1 MFGHKELSMFG
12 QKELSMFGQKEL
24 SMLGQKELSM
34 FGQKEL
40 SMLFRRNYLC
50 LFRRNNLCLSTA
62 TAAPCC
68 LAAEGSIYIPAPCSI
83 AAEGSIYIPARL
95 QQCQRSSAVFLLP
108 CLLCPPKT
116 ETLSSFEVQTA
127 TNNPFGLKCFH
138 PLRCKQQQTTQ
149 GGVPGSLVQP
159 PPSQSCSAVPSTHEL
174 HS

>member
-1 MFGHKELSMFG
+1 MFG

>member
-1 MFGHKELSMFG
+1 
-12 QKELSMFGQKEL
+12 
-24 SMLGQKELSM
+24 
-34 FGQKEL
+34 
-40 SMLFRRNYLC
+40 
-50 LFRRNNLCLSTA
+50 
-62 TAAPCC
+62 
-68 LAAEGSIYIPAPCSI
+68 
-83 AAEGSIYIPARL
+83 
-95 QQCQRSSAVFLLP
+95 LP

>member
-1 MFGHKELSMFG
+1 MFGH
-12 QKELSMFGQKEL
+12 
-24 SMLGQKELSM
+24 KELSM